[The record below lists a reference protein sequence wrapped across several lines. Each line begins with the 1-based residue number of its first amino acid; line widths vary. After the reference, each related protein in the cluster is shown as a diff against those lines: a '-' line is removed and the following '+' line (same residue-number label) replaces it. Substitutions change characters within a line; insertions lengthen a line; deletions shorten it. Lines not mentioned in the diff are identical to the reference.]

1 MDLDAV
7 TCTTPLAAIA
17 QDALSVRCA
26 ALESLEW
33 EQSTD
38 GVRLLVRCAFV
49 DGAACRISSRRLVLS
64 VREVVLLS
72 EVLAKEVDA
81 VASTWRVAGDR
92 TIEVELR
99 KRRRREWFQPFAV
112 PYPSM
117 RAAAAATARPR
128 HSETSAPQPHP
139 LTNAAAAHAAPP
151 SARSAKIDSKYARW
165 ERFDEIAALTQVENE
180 DLPAEPG
187 LRVEA
192 SAGKAHIEYTD
203 YAKSVEEVGLDQ
215 ELKAKSAVLLRDIS
229 QRLADA
235 ALVKRGANECFKA
248 GNYEGAAEGYARA
261 IALLGE
267 IEMMLPIMAPRLK
280 RRSVAMVVDLH
291 NNLAAA
297 ELKRGALGRARSC
310 ACVVLKL
317 ESANAKA
324 LFRRARA
331 ATLLAEA
338 KAGTEEATQLIA
350 AARSDLERLLVAAP
364 ANAPARR
371 ALAALL
377 SMETSS

>member
-1 MDLDAV
+1 MIDLDAV
-7 TCTTPLAAIA
+7 TCSSPLRRIA
-17 QDALSVRCA
+17 QDALSVRSA
-26 ALESLEW
+26 ALESLQW

-38 GVRLLVRCAFV
+38 GVRVLVRCSFV
-49 DGAACRISSRRLVLS
+49 DGATCRISSRRLVLS
-64 VREVVLLS
+64 VRAEVLLS

-81 VASTWRVAGDR
+81 EASTWRVAGDR
-92 TIEVELR
+92 SIEVELR
-99 KRRRREWFQPFAV
+99 KCRRREWFQPFAA
-112 PYPSM
+112 PDPTM
-117 RAAAAATARPR
+117 RAASRPTAALAA
-128 HSETSAPQPHP
+128 SAPHPHP
-139 LTNAAAAHAAPP
+139 LTRAAAVAAQAAPP
-151 SARSAKIDSKYARW
+151 SVRSAKIDTAYARW
-165 ERFDEIAALTQVENE
+165 ERFDEISALTQVENE

-203 YAKSVEEVGLDQ
+203 YAKSVEEVGLDE
-215 ELKAKSAVLLRDIS
+215 ELKVKSAALQRDIS

-235 ALVKRGANECFKA
+235 MLVKRGANECFKA
-248 GNYEGAAEGYARA
+248 ADYEGAAEGYARA

-267 IEMMLPIMAPRLK
+267 LEMMLPIMAPRLK
-280 RRSVAMVVDLH
+280 RRAVSMIVDLH

-297 ELKRGALGRARSC
+297 ELERGALERARSC

-338 KAGTEEATQLIA
+338 KAGTAEATQLRA
-350 AARSDLERLLVAAP
+350 SARSDLERLLAAAP

-371 ALAALL
+371 ALSTLL
-377 SMETSS
+377 